1 MLRLNFEC
9 SSRDCGDLPGFKKYC
24 AECLE
29 KFAASQ
35 GFALKTGGGNLSES
49 FAELFKLQRPRSLVL
64 LIDDYDALLCAM
76 CREEEA
82 EQLRALLQELFA
94 HIKTHADKLH
104 CVFIT
109 GEHSLKDSGLDAAA
123 LNITDITL
131 DPRFAACCG
140 CSIEEQLKYAHPD
153 VDCELLEMLHG
164 LYGNY
169 SFDPTLMTKVMPG
182 RAIEDLPTTFGIRGL
197 NFTWQE
203 ALRWGLTGEFD
214 GRTHTAREL
223 WALGYLTL
231 VKPCTKGGALHL
243 GAPNIMAAMA
253 LGNEIAGHFYDQDL
267 DPYYTM
273 DMRQQVLDNLH
284 CGTQDDWE
292 DFIQSWVCGLCEGED
307 MDDKLTDKE
316 TAARLAL
323 HLRSLGFKPRRQ
335 LPESF
340 DKLPGGLLEWVK
352 AWEPA
357 DSPEGVFAL

>member
-1 MLRLNFEC
+1 MTELTEFAAIRCGEEATAGPYVDKTAYACAPAQNNQPRLLCRPMGFGKTTLLSTVQELFVHGLKPHFKGLKAQKLWKEKQTYSVLRLNFEC
-9 SSRDCGDLPGFKKYC
+9 SSRDCGDLPGFKKYF

-64 LIDDYDALLCAM
+64 LIDDYDALLCAV

-94 HIKTHADKLH
+94 HIKTHADKLR

-182 RAIEDLPTTFGIRGL
+182 RALEDLPTTFSIRGL

-231 VKPCTKGGALHL
+231 
-243 GAPNIMAAMA
+243 
-253 LGNEIAGHFYDQDL
+253 
-267 DPYYTM
+267 
-273 DMRQQVLDNLH
+273 
-284 CGTQDDWE
+284 
-292 DFIQSWVCGLCEGED
+292 S
-307 MDDKLTDKE
+307 
-316 TAARLAL
+316 
-323 HLRSLGFKPRRQ
+323 
-335 LPESF
+335 
-340 DKLPGGLLEWVK
+340 
-352 AWEPA
+352 
-357 DSPEGVFAL
+357 